1 MLIPRYYLI
10 QVGLFTLVSATAAPA
25 QDKRFEMTPV
35 KYAGLK
41 DEILKHR
48 GKVVV
53 LDFWA
58 GY

>member
-1 MLIPRYYLI
+1 MS
-10 QVGLFTLVSATAAPA
+10 LVKHSWLALGVLALVCASATP
-25 QDKRFEMTPV
+25 QEKKFEMAHV

>member
-1 MLIPRYYLI
+1 MSILKPSTIALFALIAVAP
-10 QVGLFTLVSATAAPA
+10 TAMP
-25 QDKRFEMTPV
+25 QDKKFEMTHV

>member
-1 MLIPRYYLI
+1 MTIRRLAIALSLLIAI
-10 QVGLFTLVSATAAPA
+10 GTSATP
-25 QDKRFEMTPV
+25 QDKKYEMTQV

>member
-1 MLIPRYYLI
+1 MTIRRLAIALSL
-10 QVGLFTLVSATAAPA
+10 LFAIGTSATP
-25 QDKRFEMTPV
+25 QDKKYEMTHV

>member
-1 MLIPRYYLI
+1 MFSPRWLLAT
-10 QVGLFTLVSATAAPA
+10 VLGAGVLVNVAQG
-25 QDKRFEMTPV
+25 QDKNYEMTHV

-41 DEILKHR
+41 DEILKQR
-48 GKVVV
+48 GKVLV

>member
-1 MLIPRYYLI
+1 
-10 QVGLFTLVSATAAPA
+10 LFATIVSAGILVNVAPG
-25 QDKRFEMTPV
+25 QDKKYEMTHV

-48 GKVVV
+48 GKVLV

>member
-1 MLIPRYYLI
+1 MRARW
-10 QVGLFTLVSATAAPA
+10 LFATIVSAGILVNVAPG
-25 QDKRFEMTPV
+25 QDKKYEMTHV

-48 GKVVV
+48 GKVLV